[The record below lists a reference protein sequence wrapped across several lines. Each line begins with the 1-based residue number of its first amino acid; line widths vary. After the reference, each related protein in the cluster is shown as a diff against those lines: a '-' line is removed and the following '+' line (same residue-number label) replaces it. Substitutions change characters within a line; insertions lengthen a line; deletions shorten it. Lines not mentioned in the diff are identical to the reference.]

1 MTSDDDNQPHGE
13 NPSVGEA
20 SGEGIDKPSQAEGE
34 DFDQDSADETTTDGK
49 GPGDKPS
56 QAEG

>member
-1 MTSDDDNQPHGE
+1 MSTEDDQPRRE
-13 NPSVGEA
+13 NPSVGQA

-34 DFDQDSADETTTDGK
+34 DVDEMTPDEK